1 MQDENVIKYLFL
13 QLVKLLAG
21 RVHRLV
27 ELHNLQLVFCQFF
40 CFHLFLKV
48 LILATLIL
56 AKLVKLHNTQLAQ
69 ERTIKVFLKT
79 KLIDKLDTWD
89 CEAG

>member
-1 MQDENVIKYLFL
+1 MPVFAAGEAAGWPWSSPGGTAQSPVSLLSIFLFL
-13 QLVKLLAG
+13 S
-21 RVHRLV
+21 
-27 ELHNLQLVFCQFF
+27 
-40 CFHLFLKV
+40 FLIV

-56 AKLVKLHNTQLAQ
+56 AKLVKLHSTQLAQ

>member
-1 MQDENVIKYLFL
+1 MQLYLVTEKDKRIFLKKISFSLKLELISLLSMFLFL
-13 QLVKLLAG
+13 S
-21 RVHRLV
+21 
-27 ELHNLQLVFCQFF
+27 
-40 CFHLFLKV
+40 FLIV